1 MNNTTLIIGGFT
13 WDVRS
18 RKLERINAGTL
29 ADNDASDDKK
39 LSLTPK
45 QFRLLHCL
53 FHAHP
58 NVLQRQ
64 EIVDFVWESKPTSPE
79 SLPQLINRTR
89 SALEDSN
96 KNILVNQPGIGYSLN
111 FTVKKEPLAVNE
123 QNDFENSAQP
133 IPTDGVEAK
142 PADLKIKLVM
152 PVLMLLTLFNF
163 GSAVEAAYYKHQF
176 ISAFFAM
183 PYPYAK
189 QIDNNNISIVIDNN
203 ECNYTKNTQ
212 LLTCQ

>member
-1 MNNTTLIIGGFT
+1 MNKTTLIIGGFT
-13 WDVRS
+13 WDVES
-18 RKLERINAGTL
+18 RKLERIQ
-29 ADNDASDDKK
+29 SDTTGYNSKEVT
-39 LSLTPK
+39 LTPK

-53 FHAHP
+53 YHAHP
-58 NVLQRQ
+58 SILQRS

-89 SALEDSN
+89 LALGDTN
-96 KNILVNQPGIGYSLN
+96 KDILVNEPGVGYTLN
-111 FTVKKEPLAVNE
+111 FSVKEKQQEVNE

-133 IPTDGVEAK
+133 APTPKECVEAK
-142 PADLKIKLVM
+142 PANLKVKLVM
-152 PVLMLLTLFNF
+152 PVLVVLTLFNL

-176 ISAFFAM
+176 VSAFFAQ
-183 PYPYAK
+183 PYSNAK